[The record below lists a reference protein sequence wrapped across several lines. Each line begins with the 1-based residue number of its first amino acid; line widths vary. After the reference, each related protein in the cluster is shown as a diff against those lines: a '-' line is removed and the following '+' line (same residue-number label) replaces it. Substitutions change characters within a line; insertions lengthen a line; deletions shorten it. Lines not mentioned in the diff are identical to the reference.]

1 MMVPAIPARINLW
14 THLLKKEEAMRIKLF
29 AVALILVL
37 LSAVAVAQD
46 KIVSGKA
53 VPGKV
58 VPGKVVSSKAIPG
71 KIALKPS
78 CDRACLEG
86 YVDRYLDAMQAHNM
100 DPELFAK
107 NVVFTENGVR
117 FPFRQEETVKFT
129 VDGKMLPYKGEGLWY
144 SMVGKGTYKF
154 YVPDIETQQ
163 IAFIGTVKEGGSRG
177 GNPTTIA
184 LALRL
189 KIVNK
194 LITEIEQLAIRP
206 EQTLGGGGAGG
217 AGGGGRGGGAGGGGT
232 TGDSVEKMG
241 APNERFF
248 KVIPEAE
255 RASRENLI
263 KAADHY
269 FSDLQRWDGK
279 GVYNFTDDCVR
290 FENGMTATSNAKQ
303 QFTSGQGIKGVVS
316 RIRDRRWVA
325 VDRERGIAFAFGFFD
340 HIQLNWTWQ
349 IAELFRIEKGNI
361 ARIEAVFQKCPY
373 GLNSGWSTFEQGMS
387 EKYRSIK

>member
-1 MMVPAIPARINLW
+1 
-14 THLLKKEEAMRIKLF
+14 MRIKLF
-29 AVALILVL
+29 TVAIILVL
-37 LSAVAVAQD
+37 LPAAAMAQ
-46 KIVSGKA
+46 
-53 VPGKV
+53 
-58 VPGKVVSSKAIPG
+58 
-71 KIALKPS
+71 KPA

-107 NVVFTENGVR
+107 NVIFTENGVR
-117 FPFRQEETVKFT
+117 FPFRQEETAKFT
-129 VDGKMLPYKGEGLWY
+129 VNGVMLPYKGEGLWY

-206 EQTLGGGGAGG
+206 EQTLGGGGG
-217 AGGGGRGGGAGGGGT
+217 AGGGGGRGAGSGGT

-241 APNERFF
+241 APNERFT

-255 RASRENLI
+255 RASREELI
-263 KAADHY
+263 KASDHY

-279 GVYNFTDDCVR
+279 GVYNFTDDCIR
-290 FENGMTATSNAKQ
+290 IENGMQATANAKQ
-303 QFTSGQGIKGVVS
+303 QFTSGSGIKGVVS

-373 GLNSGWSTFEQGMS
+373 GMNSGWSTYEQGMS
-387 EKYRSIK
+387 EKYRSIR